1 MFNLKKMSLTW
12 VIVFLFSFT
21 LASADVINPSLLNI
35 KENKLGWYD
44 VTWKIP
50 RMNDST
56 LAIYAHLP
64 QSFELIGTP
73 LGRVVPGAYV
83 ETSRYKTKGTP
94 ILGEKISVTGL
105 EATQSKVLMRLEL
118 NDGSV
123 FSSILKPSASTYT
136 IPLKA
141 SKLDVALEYWEMGTI
156 HILEG
161 VDHLLFVF
169 ALLLIVVGFKPLIKA
184 ITAFTVAHSITL
196 VLTTLGVLSLPS
208 APTEAII
215 SLSIMFLAAEIIH
228 KYRGQ
233 ISLTE
238 RYPWVVAFIFGL
250 FHGLGFAGALAEI
263 GIPEHEVPLSLLMF
277 NVGVETGQLLFI
289 MAVLA
294 IITLLRHLPLKI
306 PQRASLIMPYAIG
319 TIAAFWTI
327 ERVISFMPEM

>member
-1 MFNLKKMSLTW
+1 MFKFRILFLLFWLLTGSL
-12 VIVFLFSFT
+12 
-21 LASADVINPSLLNI
+21 SADTINPSLLNI
-35 KENKLGWYD
+35 KESKLGWYD
-44 VTWKIP
+44 VTWKVP
-50 RMNDST
+50 VKNNRSLDLSMK
-56 LAIYAHLP
+56 LP
-64 QSFELIGTP
+64 ESFEIIGAAVQ
-73 LGRVVPGAYV
+73 RVDPGALI
-83 ETSRYKTKGTP
+83 ETSRHKTTKP
-94 ILGEKISVTGL
+94 SIMGEKISVEGL
-105 EATQSKVLMRLEL
+105 AKTQSQVLLRIEL

-123 FSSILKPSASTYT
+123 FSKILKAEASEFI
-136 IPLKA
+136 IPQKA

-161 VDHLLFVF
+161 TDHLLFVF
-169 ALLLIVVGFKPLIKA
+169 ALLLIVVGLKALIKA

-196 VLTTLGVLSLPS
+196 ALTTLGLLSLPA

-228 KYRGQ
+228 KYNGQ

-263 GIPEHEVPLSLLMF
+263 GIPEHEVPLALLMF

-289 MAVLA
+289 AGVMILLA
-294 IITLLRHLPLKI
+294 FLKRLPLKL
-306 PQRASLIMPYAIG
+306 PEGSLKAVPYVIG

-327 ERVISFMPEM
+327 ERIISFLPISSIL